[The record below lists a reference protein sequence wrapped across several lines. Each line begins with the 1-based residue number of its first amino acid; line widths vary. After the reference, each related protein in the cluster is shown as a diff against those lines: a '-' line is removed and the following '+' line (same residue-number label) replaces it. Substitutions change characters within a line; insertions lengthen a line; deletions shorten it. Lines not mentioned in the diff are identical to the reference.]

1 MSDDPGE
8 CAEPE
13 AWVAGRHARLAGLVV
28 RPSLNGAEVIL
39 LGIVRG
45 ERWGTRCALSG
56 EELAVKPCNLQP
68 SAELMAVLSR
78 DDLELIVNK
87 LQLRGLAAIGRVCRD
102 LKDCAK
108 VSRKQ

>member
-1 MSDDPGE
+1 M
-8 CAEPE
+8 
-13 AWVAGRHARLAGLVV
+13 AGRHARLAGLVV

-87 LQLRGLAAIGRVCRD
+87 LQLRGLAAIGRVCRRSSS
-102 LKDCAK
+102 
-108 VSRKQ
+108 V

>member
-1 MSDDPGE
+1 MSDAPGE
-8 CAEPE
+8 CAEQE

-56 EELAVKPCNLQP
+56 EELAVKLCNLQP